1 MQGNGGRGRGT
12 SNQGFKRRHD
22 GHRQHHD
29 NHGGGG
35 EEAVVDDLVVAS
47 MHAAVALTW
56 CAGRA
61 AADESSDDSS
71 SDDASE
77 DTSDSDEGEDS
88 SKSDDKSSRD
98 AGGDGDL
105 EVDDDVEEEKKYT
118 LPCGG
123 SDGDSNDP
131 LIDGLEEDKNKVSLI
146 DKTVMNNNN
155 DDEAANTAVVRS
167 SINEDEGDEE
177 DDDVSDIDLAE
188 HLADMEEDDDDALHV
203 ASKNTRKGGGH
214 RSQSNDGNDNNAY
227 DGALRTENEIDP
239 YQCPTEKLEK
249 MNVFGVVGIDELST
263 AAHNTF
269 DTDAYGALI
278 VNEDL
283 KKKLLIAGMVR
294 SFIPGQ
300 RTIVVDSF
308 IPTSLLQTSQQC
320 HRLNV
325 VSTPLGEGSMLV
337 VISGQKKDGEEGEN
351 IPITLNEI
359 DDTMTCTVQVLGEIM
374 EIFGPIQRPFYAIRL
389 PDPPKVKVVDE
400 GLKAQDP
407 TNHEAIPNI
416 DGAASIGEKVDD
428 SNLASTD
435 MEEEEVAAANPTDTT
450 AAGAIFDVEEGVLNP
465 TDAGNLAEAG
475 EHITE
480 ETCKMAGP
488 TDDSKSITGVKKT
501 LLQNNKNVKDLEDPW
516 SSDGKLSAM
525 LKSFPSAVVYSIT
538 NYAKLIDTHKVM
550 QISGKGCDASNMY
563 DEELGANEQ
572 QYFSDDEQERDA
584 KRGSRKPRQA
594 NNEQRGAPT
603 NGGRSDGFGRGSS
616 RDGRGR
622 GRGSESRGRSQHGSG
637 LYSSPQHLQQQ
648 QQQQQYQQ
656 HHSSSY
662 LQQPQHNQYPYARG
676 HPPFQQGMYHQ
687 QQQQQYQQQYQ
698 HQPGYFHGGGQPHHY
713 PPHGQAMTFCVPPPP
728 PPQPPPPPPPPP
740 PPSIL
745 DNAPPQLAAGVFAQ
759 YSRVAQLPASEDDT
773 VYYDYS

>member
-22 GHRQHHD
+22 GHRQHHA
-29 NHGGGG
+29 NHGEGG

-47 MHAAVALTW
+47 MHAAAALTG

-61 AADESSDDSS
+61 ATDESSDDSS

-77 DTSDSDEGEDS
+77 GTSDSDEDS
-88 SKSDDKSSRD
+88 SDSDEKSSRD

-105 EVDDDVEEEKKYT
+105 EVDDDVEEEKMYT

-131 LIDGLEEDKNKVSLI
+131 LIGGLEEDRNEDSLI
-146 DKTVMNNNN
+146 GETVMNNSN
-155 DDEAANTAVVRS
+155 DDEAATTAVVRS
-167 SINEDEGDEE
+167 SINEDDGDEE

-188 HLADMEEDDDDALHV
+188 HLADMEEEDDDALHV
-203 ASKNTRKGGGH
+203 ASKNTRKGRGL
-214 RSQSNDGNDNNAY
+214 RSQSNDGNDKNAY
-227 DGALRTENEIDP
+227 EGALRTENEIDP
-239 YQCPTEKLEK
+239 YRCPTEKLQR

-263 AAHNTF
+263 AAHNAF
-269 DTDAYGALI
+269 DTDAHGALI

-283 KKKLLIAGMVR
+283 KKKLQIAGMVR

-308 IPTSLLQTSQQC
+308 IPTSLLQTSQQG

-325 VSTPLGEGSMLV
+325 VSTPLGEGSILV
-337 VISGQKKDGEEGEN
+337 VISGLKKDDDGGKI
-351 IPITLNEI
+351 IPITLNEV
-359 DDTMTCTVQVLGEIM
+359 DDTMTYTVQVLGEIM
-374 EIFGPIQRPFYAIRL
+374 EIFGPVQRPFYAIRL
-389 PDPPKVKVVDE
+389 PDPPKDKVFDE

-407 TNHEAIPNI
+407 PNHEANPNI

-428 SNLASTD
+428 SNLASTRYI
-435 MEEEEVAAANPTDTT
+435 EEEEVAAANPTDT
-450 AAGAIFDVEEGVLNP
+450 AAAPNP
-465 TDAGNLAEAG
+465 TDTGNLAEAG
-475 EHITE
+475 EHLTE
-480 ETCKMAGP
+480 ETCKMADP
-488 TDDSKSITGVKKT
+488 TDDTKSITVEKKT
-501 LLQNNKNVKDLEDPW
+501 LQQKNSNNGKALEDPW

-525 LKSFPSAVVYSIT
+525 LESFPSAVVYSIT
-538 NYAKLIDTHKVM
+538 NNAKLIDTHKLM
-550 QISGKGCDASNMY
+550 QISGKGCDASNMF

-594 NNEQRGAPT
+594 NNEQRDAPT
-603 NGGRSDGFGRGSS
+603 NGGRSDGFGVIRGRGSS

-637 LYSSPQHLQQQ
+637 LYSSPQYLQQQ

-656 HHSSSY
+656 YHSSFY
-662 LQQPQHNQYPYARG
+662 LQQPQHNHNWTPLTPEYSHISG
-676 HPPFQQGMYHQ
+676 LPPFQQGMYHH
-687 QQQQQYQQQYQ
+687 QQYQQQYQ
-698 HQPGYFHGGGQPHHY
+698 HQAGSYHGGGQPHYY
-713 PPHGQAMTFCVPPPP
+713 PPHGQAMLYCV
-728 PPQPPPPPPPPP
+728 PPPPPPPPP
-740 PPSIL
+740 PIL
-745 DNAPPQLAAGVFAQ
+745 NNALPQLAAGVFTQ
-759 YSRVAQLPASEDDT
+759 YSRVAQLPAPEDDT